1 MEYAYNDF
9 VIALMAKGLNKTAD
23 VEEYIES
30 SGYWVNLYKEDQ
42 TSFLNISQDDG
53 PLVESGYTGFLMP
66 KYLNGTFGFQDPSL
80 CSLLLNFTSCYLK
93 SVYLF
98 RIDLHSEYLHTNTRF
113 LNQCQRT
120 RDI

>member
-23 VEEYIES
+23 VEKYIES
-30 SGYWVNLYKEDQ
+30 SGYWANLYKEDQ
-42 TSFLNISQDDG
+42 TSFLNVSQDQS

-80 CSLLLNFTSCYLK
+80 CSLLYNFTSCYLK
-93 SVYLF
+93 YVP
-98 RIDLHSEYLHTNTRF
+98 ITRVKSSAE
-113 LNQCQRT
+113 QQRT
-120 RDI
+120 DTDFFC